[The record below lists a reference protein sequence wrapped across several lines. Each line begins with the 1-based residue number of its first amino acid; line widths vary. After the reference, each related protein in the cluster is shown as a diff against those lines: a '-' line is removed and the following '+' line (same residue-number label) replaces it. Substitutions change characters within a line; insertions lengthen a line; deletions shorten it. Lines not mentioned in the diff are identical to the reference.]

1 MAWVSVTRL
10 RIRSIRFLPAFL
22 LHAWRSER
30 QVRKSPG
37 FEAGSL
43 LPDRRRTFWTLT
55 LWADGAS
62 MRDFMASGAHRIVMP
77 KLLDWCDEAS
87 IVHWEQPEQSLPSW
101 ADATRRMRE
110 EGRPSRVRHPSPHHA
125 DMSFAEPRLARAT
138 PIQPRQ
144 ASR

>member
-10 RIRSIRFLPAFL
+10 RVRSIRFLPAFL
-22 LHAWRSER
+22 VHAWRSER
-30 QVRKSPG
+30 QVRRSPG

-43 LPDRRRTFWTLT
+43 LPDPRRTFWTLT

-62 MRDFMASGAHRIVMP
+62 MRAFMASGAHRIVMP
-77 KLLDWCDEAS
+77 KLFDWCDEAS

-101 ADATRRMRE
+101 AEATRRMRE
-110 EGRPSRVRHPSPHHA
+110 EGHPSRVRHPSPHHA

>member
-30 QVRKSPG
+30 QVRRSPG

-77 KLLDWCDEAS
+77 KLFDWCDEAS

-101 ADATRRMRE
+101 TDATRRMRE
-110 EGRPSRVRHPSPHHA
+110 EGRPSRVRHPSSHHA
-125 DMSFAEPRLARAT
+125 DMSFAEPRLTRAT